1 MLCNHHESNIIEV
14 VSIFLQSNDD
24 YYLLQLRENI
34 PSIIY
39 PGCWGLFGGSM
50 EEEESPH
57 DAIIRELQEEIDYVP
72 DEIYEFR
79 QYQHQNR
86 RINVCYGKIG
96 VPVSE
101 LRLQEG

>member
-1 MLCNHHESNIIEV
+1 M
-14 VSIFLQSNDD
+14 
-24 YYLLQLRENI
+24 
-34 PSIIY
+34 
-39 PGCWGLFGGSM
+39 
-50 EEEESPH
+50 
-57 DAIIRELQEEIDYVP
+57 P

-101 LRLQEG
+101 LRLQEGMDLGLFPVKEISKGQLYSKKLQNYFPVPSTLQEYFQDFLTMN